1 MAPELISIKSY
12 AEAILAG
19 ERKVTLRSDLG
30 DQGLKKWS
38 VWGRPVRKGSWLTWS
53 QCRQRMCRSRGS
65 KAEGDKLQKMLDDA
79 RRLLKE
85 MNKKP
90 AARGAKKA
98 KAEPKRSMKKA

>member
-1 MAPELISIKSY
+1 MQVDDLLGKADDLFDVADGREL
-12 AEAILAG
+12 
-19 ERKVTLRSDLG
+19 
-30 DQGLKKWS
+30 
-38 VWGRPVRKGSWLTWS
+38 
-53 QCRQRMCRSRGS
+53 S

>member
-1 MAPELISIKSY
+1 MAPQLISIKSY

-30 DQGLKKWS
+30 DQLLERREKA
-38 VWGRPVRKGSWLTWS
+38 
-53 QCRQRMCRSRGS
+53 CRNT
-65 KAEGDKLQKMLDDA
+65 KVLDDA

-90 AARGAKKA
+90 AASGSKKA
-98 KAEPKRSMKKA
+98 KVEPKVEPKKSMRGMKKA

>member
-1 MAPELISIKSY
+1 
-12 AEAILAG
+12 
-19 ERKVTLRSDLG
+19 
-30 DQGLKKWS
+30 
-38 VWGRPVRKGSWLTWS
+38 
-53 QCRQRMCRSRGS
+53 MCRSRGS